1 MITGAGR
8 HPQGAFQLRDG
19 DPVHFV
25 RIDDGIEQL
34 RLRADRDGVGLHIL
48 GADVDRCAHGEA
60 QALPLADGVPHSAAV
75 GAYLSA
81 ADVEEIAR
89 RVVLAGEIL
98 HKAGV
103 VAIRHE
109 ADVLTVVLAGVHKVL
124 LLSDG
129 AHFALVQTTQ
139 RQADM
144 SQLLLR
150 EVVEHIALVF
160 VLVQTLFEQP
170 AARGLVLL
178 HPGIMARD
186 HMIQSVRFCPAK
198 QVIEL
203 HISVAVDAGIG
214 RTAGL
219 VDPDEFVD
227 DLFLK
232 VCRKI
237 QHLVGN
243 IHRIGHLGG
252 VLNVPL
258 RAAGVQALGVH
269 GLVAGEAHGDAGAV
283 ETVPLHEPCRHRAV
297 HTAAHGDERPGAAGS
312 VLCFCHS
319 VPLPL

>member
-89 RVVLAGEIL
+89 RVVLSGEIL

-103 VAIRHE
+103 VAVRHE
-109 ADVLTVVLAGVHKVL
+109 ADVLTVVLAGVHEVL

-160 VLVQTLFEQP
+160 ALVQTLFEQP

-186 HMIQSVRFCPAK
+186 HMIQPVRFRPAK

-258 RAAGVQALGVH
+258 RAAGAQALGVH

>member
-103 VAIRHE
+103 VAVRHE
-109 ADVLTVVLAGVHKVL
+109 TDVLTVVLAGVHEVL
-124 LLSDG
+124 LLGDG
-129 AHFALVQTTQ
+129 AHFALVQPPQ

-144 SQLLLR
+144 RQLLLR
-150 EVVEHIALVF
+150 EVIEHIALVF
-160 VLVQTLFEQP
+160 VLVQTLFE
-170 AARGLVLL
+170 
-178 HPGIMARD
+178 
-186 HMIQSVRFCPAK
+186 
-198 QVIEL
+198 
-203 HISVAVDAGIG
+203 
-214 RTAGL
+214 
-219 VDPDEFVD
+219 
-227 DLFLK
+227 
-232 VCRKI
+232 
-237 QHLVGN
+237 
-243 IHRIGHLGG
+243 
-252 VLNVPL
+252 
-258 RAAGVQALGVH
+258 
-269 GLVAGEAHGDAGAV
+269 
-283 ETVPLHEPCRHRAV
+283 
-297 HTAAHGDERPGAAGS
+297 
-312 VLCFCHS
+312 
-319 VPLPL
+319 

>member
-1 MITGAGR
+1 M
-8 HPQGAFQLRDG
+8 
-19 DPVHFV
+19 
-25 RIDDGIEQL
+25 
-34 RLRADRDGVGLHIL
+34 
-48 GADVDRCAHGEA
+48 
-60 QALPLADGVPHSAAV
+60 
-75 GAYLSA
+75 GAYLFA

-103 VAIRHE
+103 VAVRHE
-109 ADVLTVVLAGVHKVL
+109 ADVLTVVLAGVHEVL
-124 LLSDG
+124 LLGDG

-186 HMIQSVRFCPAK
+186 HMIQPVRFCPAK

-269 GLVAGEAHGDAGAV
+269 SLVAGEAHGDAGAV